1 MICPYD
7 SPAWQL
13 ARSRPTNTALALY
26 LIYVKS
32 VLPHGWEGDNG
43 CLSLCVIHSA
53 LELGGYGGKV
63 TIYLRNGKGRGNVK
77 WMVYKEV
84 AIVAIVACRNCR
96 NLIIRH
102 DECINNYFIIL

>member
-1 MICPYD
+1 MLQKRGGRTYLSPMICPYD

-77 WMVYKEV
+77 WMVCPVLNKLTLYLSV
-84 AIVAIVACRNCR
+84 
-96 NLIIRH
+96 
-102 DECINNYFIIL
+102 

>member
-1 MICPYD
+1 MLQKRGGRTYLSPMICAYA

-53 LELGGYGGKV
+53 FELGGYGGKV
-63 TIYLRNGKGRGNVK
+63 TIYLLNDKGNV
-77 WMVYKEV
+77 E
-84 AIVAIVACRNCR
+84 
-96 NLIIRH
+96 
-102 DECINNYFIIL
+102 NYFEEGGSRKC